1 MLQVSST
8 KEWSLSMADGLH
20 QSFGSLCYLLHL
32 HVIQETTLFLI
43 GYTWEEWVTNTH
55 VYVFFFL
62 QLMCD
67 SLKSGALL
75 TNMCLLCLVDFG
87 MIENSLLSF
96 IAIFLPAISS
106 YMADKYSSGRSLLS
120 LIPRFILMYC
130 SFVILFFTYI
140 NRKQGR
146 NLVEHIFN
154 CGYKMCF
161 LSIEKTGTK

>member
-1 MLQVSST
+1 MEPEHGWRPPSELWQSLLSAPSPCYTGDDAVSH
-8 KEWSLSMADGLH
+8 W
-20 QSFGSLCYLLHL
+20 LHL
-32 HVIQETTLFLI
+32 GRVGHKYPRIR
-43 GYTWEEWVTNTH
+43 
-55 VYVFFFL
+55 FFFPPANV
-62 QLMCD
+62 C
-67 SLKSGALL
+67 LKSGALL

-161 LSIEKTGTK
+161 LSIEKTGTKW